1 MTFSKIDHI
10 IEHKA
15 SLNRLKKT
23 EITGYIQFGI
33 HGLKLPINNNKNNPL
48 ETWKNYKNWI
58 TAEQQR
64 QPEKSKQK

>member
-48 ETWKNYKNWI
+48 ET
-58 TAEQQR
+58 
-64 QPEKSKQK
+64 